1 LSRSALQH
9 EITQTSEK
17 FPENKLSSSH
27 QHSSLSI
34 YQQSSPSSVQVVAE
48 RNPGKRLIPKLTNIP
63 LDSMDVCEDFKCKF
77 NSEIRSVFCEL
88 HSVAFDL
95 DKLHTNPGGEDL
107 EQVWG
112 QGEEVEFVR
121 YATGAVSI
129 GTNCQCSPKDEFVHW
144 TRDFCSSVEETPK
157 TCTMKIP
164 GNTLALTRY
173 EYANLFH
180 TLTDWFN
187 AFQTMITFELQL
199 PVNVLLLDGHPKGS
213 LDDSWERVFG
223 QVYRIGQF
231 NRNQTV
237 CFEKL
242 FIVSPGYA
250 SILFPGNSGIDAF
263 KPEGRSMLPAFS
275 KFFLSA
281 YDIRQERKTE
291 DFKVGY
297 VLRKDYKAHPR
308 IGERKASRKIV
319 NYQQLLERVSKE
331 IPSNFQVVE
340 LWFEDM
346 SLEEQL
352 KAVSEINLLVG
363 IHGAGLS
370 HLVFLRDSLT
380 SVYEI
385 APGEYGARQFFR
397 LLSNL
402 KGIPITV
409 STDPTQG
416 SDSDMILDIETHVKY
431 LKQAIDQALAHA
443 I

>member
-1 LSRSALQH
+1 
-9 EITQTSEK
+9 
-17 FPENKLSSSH
+17 
-27 QHSSLSI
+27 
-34 YQQSSPSSVQVVAE
+34 
-48 RNPGKRLIPKLTNIP
+48 
-63 LDSMDVCEDFKCKF
+63 
-77 NSEIRSVFCEL
+77 
-88 HSVAFDL
+88 
-95 DKLHTNPGGEDL
+95 
-107 EQVWG
+107 
-112 QGEEVEFVR
+112 
-121 YATGAVSI
+121 
-129 GTNCQCSPKDEFVHW
+129 
-144 TRDFCSSVEETPK
+144 
-157 TCTMKIP
+157 
-164 GNTLALTRY
+164 
-173 EYANLFH
+173 
-180 TLTDWFN
+180 
-187 AFQTMITFELQL
+187 
-199 PVNVLLLDGHPKGS
+199 
-213 LDDSWERVFG
+213 
-223 QVYRIGQF
+223 
-231 NRNQTV
+231 
-237 CFEKL
+237 
-242 FIVSPGYA
+242 
-250 SILFPGNSGIDAF
+250 
-263 KPEGRSMLPAFS
+263 MLPAFS